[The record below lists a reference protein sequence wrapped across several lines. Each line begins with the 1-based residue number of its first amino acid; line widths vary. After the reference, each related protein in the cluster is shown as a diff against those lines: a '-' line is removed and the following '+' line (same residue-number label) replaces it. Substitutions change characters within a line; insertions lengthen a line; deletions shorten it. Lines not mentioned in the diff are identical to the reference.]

1 MPAVRWE
8 DVERVLDLAL
18 DSDPAEWP
26 AVVSTACGDDA
37 PLRREVESLL
47 AEYTRAP
54 EAFATGATP
63 VVQALLA
70 HAAAAMLAERW
81 TGALLGPWRVVAPIG
96 HGGMAHVYRGERA
109 DGAFEQAVALKVVS
123 GGFDSALSVRQ
134 FLAERQ
140 ILASLEHPGI
150 ARLLDGGVADD
161 GSPWLALEL
170 VDGAPIT
177 TFCEGQDLPVRE
189 RLQLF
194 LQICAA
200 LQYAHQRL
208 IVHRD
213 LKPSNILV
221 DGAGRVK
228 LLDFGIAKVLDGAE
242 NAATPDTRTHRGW
255 MTPEYAAPEQFAG
268 GQVTIATDVYQLG
281 AVLYELLA
289 GQRPFAD
296 GWDKARD
303 RSGRREEPR
312 APSAQRP
319 DLRGDLDAIVLKAMR
334 VEPEARYASVTDFAR
349 DVERALRREPVMARD
364 GDRMYRARRYV
375 ARHALPLSLAAA
387 TAIATAGYAATV
399 TLQNRRIA
407 AALAEATLQRAKA
420 EQVSEFLV
428 GLFRTSDPRAG
439 RGDTVTARTLLARG
453 EEKAH
458 ALDSVPDVQAAMLD
472 VIGRIRGDLGDFERS
487 RSNLSRALA
496 LVRALRG
503 EEHAETGQALGN
515 LATLD
520 LLQGKL
526 APAESGFRQAAGVL
540 RRSAGDSAPA
550 TRLALFNLAY
560 TLHAAGKHDEARPA
574 MSEWEQLSRT
584 YPRRLDATYAAQ
596 LSSLAQFISIS
607 AKGDSAQLARALRVA
622 TEGLE
627 IQQAL
632 VGPQHHDAAAA
643 MGTVATVQY
652 RMGRTADAERTYRE
666 AIDIQRELYPL
677 GNEELAASLM
687 TLARIMGEAGRAKEA
702 VPLAREAVE
711 VARTALGDA
720 HPMRAPYLAAYG
732 ESLRLAGE
740 HGAAV
745 PILREAEQG
754 LERQFG
760 PGSVMVARV
769 RIDRGDA
776 LRGQRQYREAESL
789 LTTTYESLATKR
801 GTGHAMTQLALAR
814 LVALYEDLGRPDAAA
829 KWRALIKPAER
840 ARQGSSVH

>member
-364 GDRMYRARRYV
+364 GDRMYRARPLRRAPCAPTL
-375 ARHALPLSLAAA
+375 ARRSHCDRHGRVRSHR
-387 TAIATAGYAATV
+387 YAAEPTH
-399 TLQNRRIA
+399 RR
-407 AALAEATLQRAKA
+407 ALAEATLQRAKA

-487 RSNLSRALA
+487 RTNLSRALA

-574 MSEWEQLSRT
+574 MSEWEALSRRF
-584 YPRRLDATYAAQ
+584 PRRFDATYAAQ

-814 LVALYEDLGRPDAAA
+814 LVARYEDLGRPDAAA
-829 KWRALIKPAER
+829 KWRALSKPAER
-840 ARQGSSVH
+840 ARQGSAVH